1 MAVNSGINSLPCV
14 ITGKITPFQTI
25 HTGQSGVEWLLC
37 HAYSFRDNSDMLV
50 SKLWPRLCLVR
61 NVIDM
66 QLIILYLTK
75 HPVLVTNPVQNKLQ
89 GKPLGKHG
97 FLNLLIVRL
106 VSLIPS
112 K

>member
-1 MAVNSGINSLPCV
+1 M
-14 ITGKITPFQTI
+14 
-25 HTGQSGVEWLLC
+25 
-37 HAYSFRDNSDMLV
+37 
-50 SKLWPRLCLVR
+50 R

-75 HPVLVTNPVQNKLQ
+75 HPVWVTNPVQNKLQ

-106 VSLIPS
+106 VLSYSVEIESLIFEVVIS
-112 K
+112 KNLSVLV